1 MIYQNDIL
9 DEKKA
14 KILREKSDEV
24 TFPMNEDDIL
34 NLNSMIMYLRVTQD
48 EEYAQRKNLRAG
60 MGLAAIQLGIKKR
73 YFVISY
79 KNDDGTFEE
88 YKVINP
94 KIISNSEEL
103 IYVEEGEGCLSVNRY
118 VEGIV
123 PRYARITVEYYDEFG
138 NKISFIEIAKQDT
151 EKVKTYFMVDM
162 AHIAGLVATGLH
174 QSPIPYADVITSTT
188 HKTLRGP
195 RGGIILTNNEEMI
208 KKINKAVFPGTQGGP
223 LENIIAAK
231 AVCFG
236 EALKPEFKEYM
247 KKVVDNCKALAN
259 SLINYNFNVL
269 TSGTDN
275 HLILL
280 DLRNK
285 GITGKELEARLEEV
299 GIIVNKNAV
308 PFDTENKA
316 TTSGIRI
323 GTAAVTSRGL
333 GLEEMRIIASIIDEC
348 CHSDT
353 FEEMKEQLKLTVKQI
368 CNKFPLYKE
377 V

>member
-1 MIYQNDIL
+1 MHL
-9 DEKKA
+9 THGA
-14 KILREKSDEV
+14 KP
-24 TFPMNEDDIL
+24 TF
-34 NLNSMIMYLRVTQD
+34 S
-48 EEYAQRKNLRAG
+48 G
-60 MGLAAIQLGIKKR
+60 
-73 YFVISY
+73 
-79 KNDDGTFEE
+79 
-88 YKVINP
+88 
-94 KIISNSEEL
+94 
-103 IYVEEGEGCLSVNRY
+103 
-118 VEGIV
+118 
-123 PRYARITVEYYDEFG
+123 
-138 NKISFIEIAKQDT
+138 
-151 EKVKTYFMVDM
+151 KTYKSIQYEVNEETYEIDYDAIATMIRNNDPHLFIAGASAYPREINFKKIREIIDNHNKHIYASLMRGYKDEPYYNDLEKDYERMKCYFIVDM
-162 AHIAGLVATGLH
+162 AHIAGLVAVGLH
-174 QSPIPYADVITSTT
+174 QSPIPYADVVTSTT

-195 RGGIILTNNEEMI
+195 RGGIILWNNDEYT
-208 KKINKAVFPGTQGGP
+208 KKINSVVFPGVQGGP

-247 KKVVDNCKALAN
+247 QKVVNNCKALAN

-269 TSGTDN
+269 TGGTDN

-316 TTSGIRI
+316 TTSGIRL
-323 GTAAVTSRGL
+323 GTAAITSRGL
-333 GLEEMRIIASIIDEC
+333 GSEEMRIIASIIDEC

-353 FEEMKEQLKLTVKQI
+353 FEEMKEKLRETVQQI

-377 V
+377 VN